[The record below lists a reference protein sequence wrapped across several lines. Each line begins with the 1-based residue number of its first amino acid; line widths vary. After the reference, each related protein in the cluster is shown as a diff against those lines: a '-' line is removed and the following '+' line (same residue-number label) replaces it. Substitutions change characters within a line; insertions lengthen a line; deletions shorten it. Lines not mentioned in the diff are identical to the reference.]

1 MLVRNIMTFAAV
13 CALSACAAM
22 KSKTVD
28 YAKPKQAA
36 GIHYSLPKAVF
47 RVELVAAGSEMYLA
61 LSEPIYIGDPS
72 ATYTMS
78 AASGMLANQNYFVGV
93 EPGTRL
99 LSFVHSESEGQAG
112 NILAAIGE
120 AVGGVGGV
128 RDETSEYRA
137 YTVPERVLY
146 SRIVDP
152 FQSSGCKF
160 GQVCDFG
167 SITHELRLASLAHFQ
182 CNTASP
188 DAICASLDSNPDFF
202 QIQLNPLF
210 EPLPTQPERKRRRG
224 SSATTPCRDSICYR
238 APVPYAM
245 TVRATGYA
253 DETNIVLLPNRSPAI
268 PLNIPAGMFA
278 DAHAKIAL
286 VDGMP
291 VELSVDR
298 ENELLAVAKTPLQV
312 INSFFTSFSQVAQ
325 LRINYNTERGQLI
338 QSEDA
343 LTTVRDESEAGRAA
357 RTQAQAGQSGAPYSA
372 LTGSRAESAEFLTRE
387 AIEAAEGPKF
397 GRGDVGQ
404 LFKVPLNSSIRR
416 TAPSGPVED
425 DQSGSGATLQ

>member
-1 MLVRNIMTFAAV
+1 MLFRTIISFAAV

-28 YAKPKQAA
+28 YAKPRQAA

-47 RVELVAAGSEMYLA
+47 RVELVATGNEMYLA
-61 LSEPIYIGDPS
+61 LSEPIYIGDPG

-78 AASGMLANQNYFVGV
+78 ASSGMLANQNYFVGV

-99 LSFVHSESEGQAG
+99 LSFVQSESEGQAG

-120 AVGGVGGV
+120 AVGGGGAL
-128 RDETSEYRA
+128 RNESSEYSYA
-137 YTVPERVLY
+137 PSERVLY

-152 FQSSGCKF
+152 FQSSGCQF

-182 CNTASP
+182 CGTGEP
-188 DAICASLDSNPDFF
+188 DAICGALESNPNFF

-268 PLNIPAGMFA
+268 PLNIPAGVFA
-278 DAHAKIAL
+278 DAKAKIAL

-291 VELSVDR
+291 IELSVNR

-312 INSFFTSFSQVAQ
+312 INSLFSSFSQVAQ
-325 LRINYNTERGQLI
+325 LRINYNTERGELI

-343 LTTVRDESEAGRAA
+343 LTALRDESEAGRAA
-357 RTQAQAGQSGAPYSA
+357 RARAGQSRRNA
-372 LTGSRAESAEFLTRE
+372 LYRPDRKPRREF
-387 AIEAAEGPKF
+387 
-397 GRGDVGQ
+397 
-404 LFKVPLNSSIRR
+404 
-416 TAPSGPVED
+416 
-425 DQSGSGATLQ
+425 

>member
-1 MLVRNIMTFAAV
+1 
-13 CALSACAAM
+13 M

-28 YAKPKQAA
+28 YAKPRQAA

-61 LSEPIYIGDPS
+61 LSEPIYIGDPG

-78 AASGMLANQNYFVGV
+78 ASSGMLANQNYFIGV

-99 LSFVHSESEGQAG
+99 LSFVRSESEGQAG

-120 AVGGVGGV
+120 AVGGGGAL
-128 RDETSEYRA
+128 RSETSEYSI
-137 YTVPERVLY
+137 YSVQEHVLY

-152 FQSSGCKF
+152 FQSSGCQF

-167 SITHELRLASLAHFQ
+167 SITHELRLASMAHFQ
-182 CNTASP
+182 CGTADP
-188 DAICASLDSNPDFF
+188 DAICGALESNPNFF

-210 EPLPTQPERKRRRG
+210 EPLPTQPARKRRRET
-224 SSATTPCRDSICYR
+224 SATTPCRDSICYR
-238 APVPYAM
+238 APLPYAI

-268 PLNIPAGMFA
+268 PLNIPAGVFA
-278 DAHAKIAL
+278 NAHAKIAL
-286 VDGMP
+286 IDGMP
-291 VELSVDR
+291 VELSVTR

-312 INSFFTSFSQVAQ
+312 INSLFSSFSQVAQ

-343 LTTVRDESEAGRAA
+343 LSALRDESDASRAA
-357 RTQAQAGQSGAPYSA
+357 MASGGSAYSG

-387 AIEAAEGPKF
+387 SINAQEGPKF
-397 GRGDVGQ
+397 GRDDIGQ
-404 LFKVPLNSSIRR
+404 LFKVQLGGSTGHAAPYSSNE
-416 TAPSGPVED
+416 G
-425 DQSGSGATLQ
+425 DQDGSGATLQ